1 MRFPNCCY
9 VLALLPAFAAT
20 DSGKGIELTKPSLD
34 VTIVTNDGAKADEFY
49 GEVLGLKKLGPTA
62 KLADG
67 GRITQYRTASATIR
81 IIVPPKPAAQ
91 FTEAMDKAAGIRGLA
106 FMLPDA
112 DQFTKNLASHGRP
125 EPTFLPA
132 KNGGKLA
139 RILDPDGNWLELI
152 FPPPNVPDP
161 SRLNYMAIILM
172 TTDEAKSR
180 DFYGKVLGLEEAA
193 PHGKPET
200 GLLYAYSSGQSQI
213 LVKGIAS
220 NAPNRAG
227 KLTDAVG
234 IRGITFYVND
244 VDAVERMFRERSVK
258 ISVPPFDHPGSIRM
272 MFAADPDG
280 NFLQFASAKAA
291 AAATK

>member
-1 MRFPNCCY
+1 MKLHRWMY
-9 VLALLPAFAAT
+9 VVALFPAFAAT
-20 DSGKGIELTKPSLD
+20 EVAKGIEIAKPALD
-34 VTIVTNDGAKADEFY
+34 VTIVTNDGPKADEFY
-49 GEVLGLKKLGPTA
+49 GEVMGLKKLGPAA

-67 GRITQYRTASATIR
+67 GRITQYQTTSATIR
-81 IIVPPKPAAQ
+81 IIVPPKPAEK
-91 FTEAMDKAAGIRGLA
+91 FSESMDKAGGIRGLA

-112 DQFTKNLASHGRP
+112 DQLARNLTSHGRP

-152 FPPPNVPDP
+152 FPPNADP
-161 SRLNYMAIILM
+161 SKLNYMAIILM
-172 TTDEAKSR
+172 STGEAKSR

-200 GLLYAYSSGQSQI
+200 GLLYAYSSGQTQI

-220 NAPNRAG
+220 EAPNRAG

-234 IRGITFYVND
+234 IRGITFYVKD
-244 VDAVERMFRERSVK
+244 VDAVERIFRERGVK
-258 ISVPPFDHPGSIRM
+258 ISMPPFDHPGAIRM

-280 NFLQFASAKAA
+280 NFLQFVSAQAA
-291 AAATK
+291 PSPTK

>member
-1 MRFPNCCY
+1 MKFHRCVH
-9 VLALLPAFAAT
+9 VLAILPAFAAT
-20 DSGKGIELTKPSLD
+20 DAAKGIEIARPSLD
-34 VTIVTNDGAKADEFY
+34 VTIVTNDAARADEFY
-49 GEVLGLKKLGPTA
+49 GEVLGLKKLGPAA

-67 GRITQYRTASATIR
+67 GRITQYGTASATIR
-81 IIVPPKPAAQ
+81 IIVPPKPAAK
-91 FTEAMDKAAGIRGLA
+91 FTEAMDKAGGIRGLA

-112 DQFTKNLASHGRP
+112 DQFAKNLTSHGRP

-132 KNGGKLA
+132 KSGGKLA

-152 FPPPNVPDP
+152 FPPGADP
-161 SRLNYMAIILM
+161 GKLNYMAIILM
-172 TTDEAKSR
+172 TSDEARSR

-220 NAPNRAG
+220 DAPNRAG
-227 KLTDAVG
+227 KLTDTVG
-234 IRGITFYVND
+234 IRGITFYVKD
-244 VDAVERMFRERSVK
+244 VDAVERMFRERGVK
-258 ISVPPFDHPGSIRM
+258 ISVPPFDHPGAIRM

-280 NFLQFASAKAA
+280 NFLQFASAQAA
-291 AAATK
+291 PTATK

>member
-1 MRFPNCCY
+1 MKFQNCWY

-20 DSGKGIELTKPSLD
+20 DAGKGIEITKPSLD
-34 VTIVTNDGAKADEFY
+34 VTIVTNDGEKADEFY
-49 GEVLGLKKLGPTA
+49 GEVLGLKRLGPAA

-67 GRITQYRTASATIR
+67 GRIAQYGTASATIR
-81 IIVPPKPAAQ
+81 IIVPPKPAAKY
-91 FTEAMDKAAGIRGLA
+91 TEAMDKAGGIRGLA

-112 DQFTKNLASHGRP
+112 DQFAKNLTSHGRP

-152 FPPPNVPDP
+152 FPPGADP
-161 SRLNYMAIILM
+161 SKLNYMAIILM
-172 TTDEAKSR
+172 TGDEARSR

-213 LVKGIAS
+213 LVKGIAAD
-220 NAPNRAG
+220 APNRAG
-227 KLTDAVG
+227 KLTDTVG
-234 IRGITFYVND
+234 IRGITFYVKD
-244 VDAVERMFRERSVK
+244 VDAVARMFKERDVK
-258 ISVPPFDHPGSIRM
+258 ISVPPFDHPGAIRM

-280 NFLQFASAKAA
+280 NFLQFASTQAA
-291 AAATK
+291 PAATK